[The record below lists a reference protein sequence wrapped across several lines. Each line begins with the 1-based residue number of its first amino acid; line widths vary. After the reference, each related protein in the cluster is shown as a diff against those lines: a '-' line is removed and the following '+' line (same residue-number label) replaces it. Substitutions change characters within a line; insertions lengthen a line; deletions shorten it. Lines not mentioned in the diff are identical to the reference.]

1 MDKDKMIN
9 EIFELEHS
17 SLIKPMNL
25 VENAYLKHY
34 NHVKYYTIENKM
46 NVEMSIKNKNN
57 EEELFVYEFDLNENL
72 QKITQHIKK
81 IKIVLFD
88 RKKALRLKREE
99 YLTLE
104 NNEELM
110 EA

>member
-1 MDKDKMIN
+1 
-9 EIFELEHS
+9 
-17 SLIKPMNL
+17 
-25 VENAYLKHY
+25 
-34 NHVKYYTIENKM
+34 M